1 MVVLD
6 QVSFGFQT
14 TPILRNISLMIE
26 GGERFGV
33 LGPNGAGKS
42 TLLKVV
48 NGILRPQRGRVL
60 IDGRD
65 VQTWRRLE
73 LARLIAVV
81 PQEHQVVFPFTV
93 EEIVLMG
100 RTPYLHRWPFPTQL
114 DRDVVECALDCTGT
128 RELAGIPFLHLSSG
142 EKQRVIIARAIAQRP
157 KILLL
162 DEFTAALDVRYQLDL
177 HALIDRLCAEQKL
190 AVMMVS
196 HDLNLAVRH
205 CDRLM
210 LMEQGAVV
218 AMGIPVEVLKPQNI
232 QRVFGVKAW
241 IDVHPVTE
249 RLYVIVERLDEARP

>member
-1 MVVLD
+1 MIVVE
-6 QVSFGFQT
+6 QVWFRFQT
-14 TPILRNISLMIE
+14 TAVLQDISLVVE
-26 GGERFGV
+26 GGERLGV
-33 LGPNGAGKS
+33 LGPNGSGKS

-48 NGILRPQRGRVL
+48 NGMLRPQRGRVL
-60 IDGRD
+60 IDGRE
-65 VQTWRRLE
+65 VQTLRRLE

-100 RTPYLHRWPFPTQL
+100 RTPHLHHWPFETQL
-114 DRDVVECALDCTGT
+114 DRQVVEWALDCTGT
-128 RELAGIPFLHLSSG
+128 RELAGVPFLHLSSG

-157 KILLL
+157 KVLLL

-177 HALIDRLCAEQKL
+177 HALIDQLCAEHKL

-210 LMEQGAVV
+210 LMEQGTVV
-218 AMGIPVEVLKPQNI
+218 AMGQPEEVLKPQHI
-232 QRVFGVKAW
+232 QRVFGVNAW
-241 IDVHPVTE
+241 IDVHPVTQ
-249 RLYVIVERLDEARP
+249 RLHVMVERLDEARP